1 MRILVI
7 DDSEERGRAVREA
20 LDGTDCVVVGQARS
34 SVALRDMLK
43 RQDVD
48 VVIASMSS
56 PDRDTLESLRS
67 SAAELPRAIVMFVD
81 EDGADMA
88 SEAVR
93 AGVSA
98 YVVDGFSSKRVRS
111 VLEVAI
117 LRFQEFQR
125 LREELDKSKTAL
137 ADRKLVDRAKGI
149 LMEQRRLSE
158 ADAYALLRK
167 AAMAQNQKIVDIA
180 RSLLAASDLLNP
192 VERPK
197 R

>member
-1 MRILVI
+1 MRILIV
-7 DDSEERGRAVREA
+7 DDSEERGHGVKQA
-20 LDGTDCVVVGQARS
+20 LDGTDCIVVGQVHS
-34 SVALRDMLK
+34 SAALRDVLK

-56 PDRDTLESLRS
+56 PDRDTLESFRN
-67 SAAELPRAIVMFVD
+67 SADENPRAVVMFVD

-98 YVVDGFSSKRVRS
+98 YIVDGFSSKRVRS

-117 LRFQEFQR
+117 LRFREFQR
-125 LREELDKSKTAL
+125 LRDELEKSKAAL
-137 ADRKLVDRAKGI
+137 ADRKLIDRAKGI
-149 LMEQRRLSE
+149 LMEQRGLN

-167 AAMAQNQKIVDIA
+167 TAMAQNQKMVDVA
-180 RSLLAASDLLNP
+180 RSVLSVTALLKP
-192 VERPK
+192 
-197 R
+197 

>member
-7 DDSEERGRAVREA
+7 DDSEERGRAIKEA

-34 SVALRDMLK
+34 SLALRDMLK

-56 PDRDTLESLRS
+56 PDRDTLESLRDS
-67 SAAELPRAIVMFVD
+67 TAEQPRAIVMFVD

-88 SEAVR
+88 SEAVQ

-98 YVVDGFSSKRVRS
+98 YVVDGFSSRRVRS

-117 LRFQEFQR
+117 LRFREYQR
-125 LREELDKSKTAL
+125 LRLELDKSKTAL
-137 ADRKLVDRAKGI
+137 ADRKLVERAKGI
-149 LMEQRRLSE
+149 LMEQRQLSE
-158 ADAYALLRK
+158 ADAYTLLRK
-167 AAMAQNQKIVDIA
+167 AAMAQNQKIADIA
-180 RSLLAASDLLNP
+180 KSLLAASDLL
-192 VERPK
+192 K

>member
-1 MRILVI
+1 MRILVV

-20 LDGTDCVVVGQARS
+20 LHGTDCVVVGQAGS
-34 SVALRDMLK
+34 SAELRAMLR

-67 SAAELPRAIVMFVD
+67 SAEERPRAVVMFVD
-81 EDGADMA
+81 EEGADMA

-98 YVVDGFSSKRVRS
+98 YIVDGFSSKRVRS

-117 LRFQEFQR
+117 LRFQEYQR
-125 LREELDKSKTAL
+125 LRDELEKSRTAL
-137 ADRKLVDRAKGI
+137 ADRKLVERAKGV

-158 ADAYALLRK
+158 PDAYALLRK
-167 AAMAQNQKIVDIA
+167 TAMAQNQKIVDVA
-180 RSLLAASDLLNP
+180 RSLLSVSDLL
-192 VERPK
+192 K
-197 R
+197 S